1 MNPHLEA
8 LHAYPFERLARLKA
22 DITPPARLTH
32 IAMSIGEP
40 QHTPPAFL
48 LEALRRHLDRLGSYP
63 ATAGLPE
70 LRAAC
75 AGWLTRRYGLSAGSV
90 DADTMVL
97 PVNGTREA
105 LFAFVQAA
113 VDGARAPL
121 VAMPNPFYQIYEG
134 AALLA
139 GARPF
144 LLDTTEAND
153 YLPELAAVP
162 AAVWRRCQVLFL
174 CSPGNPT
181 GAVLP
186 LSLLQQALSLADRYD
201 FLIAADECYAD
212 IYLEEDAPPAGLLQ
226 AAQAAGR
233 ARFERCVVFHSLSKR
248 FTREL
253 FARENLTVLPGSYL
267 GRTGVAGNPGAG
279 RVRIS
284 LVPEVARCVEAAQRL
299 REFLQTHWL
308 APGAGTSA

>member
-8 LHAYPFERLARLKA
+8 LHPYPFERLARLKA
-22 DITPPARLTH
+22 GITAPAQLAP

-40 QHTPPAFL
+40 QHRPPAFL
-48 LEALRRHLDRLGSYP
+48 LEVLRRHLDRLGSYP

-75 AGWLTRRYGLSAGSV
+75 AGWLTRRYGLTAGSV

-97 PVNGTREA
+97 PVNGTREG

-113 VDGARAPL
+113 VDGAPAPL
-121 VAMPNPFYQIYEG
+121 VAMAKPFFQIYEG

-162 AAVWRRCQVLFL
+162 AAVWRRCPVLV
-174 CSPGNPT
+174 PGRPRNP
-181 GAVLP
+181 
-186 LSLLQQALSLADRYD
+186 
-201 FLIAADECYAD
+201 
-212 IYLEEDAPPAGLLQ
+212 
-226 AAQAAGR
+226 
-233 ARFERCVVFHSLSKR
+233 
-248 FTREL
+248 
-253 FARENLTVLPGSYL
+253 
-267 GRTGVAGNPGAG
+267 PGA
-279 RVRIS
+279 
-284 LVPEVARCVEAAQRL
+284 LP
-299 REFLQTHWL
+299 
-308 APGAGTSA
+308 P